1 MDIIT
6 LFDGAEVYAADSL
19 DGAEVVDDIN
29 SLPPSP
35 SSAATFSEL
44 HAPLVSQLKFASQ
57 QSLKVS

>member
-1 MDIIT
+1 MDTIT
-6 LFDGAEVYAADSL
+6 PSDGAEVCAADSL
-19 DGAEVVDDIN
+19 VGAEVIDGIN

>member
-6 LFDGAEVYAADSL
+6 PSDGAEVDAANSL
-19 DGAEVVDDIN
+19 DGAEVVYDIN

-35 SSAATFSEL
+35 SPAETFSEL

-57 QSLKVS
+57 QSLNVS